1 MFRSTSIGLLLLL
14 THILG
19 SLTVGVIFRFWKS
32 PRFYQKRFNRSFNED
47 STYSNSS
54 TVDLSNLGGIL
65 GESISNSISTL
76 LTIGGFVVLFSV
88 IISIFQSSHFLNL
101 FAFVFDAF
109 GIPFDIGSATL
120 LGMIEITN
128 GISCISA
135 IALKKISINII
146 IIAFLLGFGGISVML
161 QVWSIVS
168 KTDLSIKPYILG
180 KLLHGLFAA
189 FYVFVFMN
197 CLPFFYFDL

>member
-1 MFRSTSIGLLLLL
+1 M
-14 THILG
+14 
-19 SLTVGVIFRFWKS
+19 
-32 PRFYQKRFNRSFNED
+32 D
-47 STYSNSS
+47 SSYSNNSN
-54 TVDLSNLGGIL
+54 VDLTNLGGIL

-88 IISIFQSSHFLNL
+88 IISILQSSHFLNL
-101 FAFVFDAF
+101 FAFVFKAF

-180 KLLHGLFAA
+180 KFLHGLFSA

>member
-1 MFRSTSIGLLLLL
+1 MFRNTSIGLLLLL

-32 PRFYQKRFNRSFNED
+32 PRFYKKRFNRSFNED

-88 IISIFQSSHFLNL
+88 IISILQISHFLN
-101 FAFVFDAF
+101 
-109 GIPFDIGSATL
+109 
-120 LGMIEITN
+120 
-128 GISCISA
+128 
-135 IALKKISINII
+135 
-146 IIAFLLGFGGISVML
+146 
-161 QVWSIVS
+161 
-168 KTDLSIKPYILG
+168 
-180 KLLHGLFAA
+180 
-189 FYVFVFMN
+189 
-197 CLPFFYFDL
+197 

>member
-1 MFRSTSIGLLLLL
+1 MFKSSTIGILLLI
-14 THILG
+14 THILAA
-19 SLTVGVIFRFWKS
+19 LTVGVIFRFWKCGN
-32 PRFYQKRFNRSFNED
+32 RRKKRLHRSFDE
-47 STYSNSS
+47 SSSYSNTSN
-54 TVDLSNLGGIL
+54 VDLSNLGGIL

-88 IISIFQSSHFLNL
+88 IISILQSSHFLNL
-101 FAFVFDAF
+101 FAFAFKAF
-109 GIPFDIGSATL
+109 GIPFDIGSSTL

-180 KLLHGLFAA
+180 KLLHGLLAA
-189 FYVFVFMN
+189 CYVFVFMRSF
-197 CLPFFYFDL
+197 PFFNFDL